1 MLLKMQAARRKEIH
15 ACRVE
20 AMSEENEKLQKN
32 HEGLEMDV
40 KSLKDEV
47 ERLKLMMT
55 NAKSHL

>member
-1 MLLKMQAARRKEIH
+1 MLSKMQAARRKEIH
-15 ACRVE
+15 ACRAE

-32 HEGLEMDV
+32 HDELEMDV

-55 NAKSHL
+55 NAKSYL